1 MSAVPLDVDAP
12 IVSNRGADKTSNKA
26 AFSDNVYCQTIVDF
40 ADATVLVVRVTP
52 DGKYWIAGLR
62 NGRIK
67 LMPTIGDP
75 NSNIQELQVDEDCTS
90 CVDIQC
96 VPPLSSFSSEKN
108 HRLIAVYASGA
119 VRVWYYTGA
128 TPESR
133 LLATH
138 REYTVQNQED
148 GRRFSRRAMFN
159 QLLAC
164 SCSPDAR
171 RFVTGGDDCHIRVY
185 DLEQQEP
192 VRTLGLSCASDRV
205 DGHVMR
211 ICALKYHP
219 RGSEDEEYSHVFVSG
234 GWDDTVHVWDD
245 RFEHSLWMFAGP
257 HISGSDALDI
267 EPFSNTILTSSWR
280 HDKTLLQVWK
290 FSDRILS
297 QIRGNTGTLDG
308 ESNNTDSSTMRIE
321 EVIRE
326 KPIAEIPQE
335 SFEVRSKGYV
345 AKWIGDGYIAF
356 GGSDANV
363 LRIMTRGKPR
373 TVATVSDIPNGV
385 FSLAYIPLSDDVKK
399 PIQMAFAAGP
409 KVYIIRLDQK

>member
-1 MSAVPLDVDAP
+1 MSAIPLDADTPNVL
-12 IVSNRGADKTSNKA
+12 NRGADKTPNKA
-26 AFSDNVYCQTIVDF
+26 TFSDNVNCQTIIDF

-67 LMPTIGDP
+67 LMPTTSDP
-75 NSNIQELQVDEDCTS
+75 NSNTQELQVDEDCTS

-96 VPPLSSFSSEKN
+96 VPALSSFSN
-108 HRLIAVYASGA
+108 ASGA

-128 TPESR
+128 TLESR
-133 LLATH
+133 LLSTH

-192 VRTLGLSCASDRV
+192 VRTLGLRYYAYI
-205 DGHVMR
+205 GH
-211 ICALKYHP
+211 
-219 RGSEDEEYSHVFVSG
+219 
-234 GWDDTVHVWDD
+234 
-245 RFEHSLWMFAGP
+245 
-257 HISGSDALDI
+257 
-267 EPFSNTILTSSWR
+267 SNY
-280 HDKTLLQVWK
+280 TLVWK

-308 ESNNTDSSTMRIE
+308 ESNTTDSSTMRIE

-373 TVATVSDIPNGV
+373 TVASVSDIPNGV
-385 FSLAYIPLSDDVKK
+385 FSMAYIPLSDDVKK
-399 PIQMAFAAGP
+399 PIQIAFAAGP